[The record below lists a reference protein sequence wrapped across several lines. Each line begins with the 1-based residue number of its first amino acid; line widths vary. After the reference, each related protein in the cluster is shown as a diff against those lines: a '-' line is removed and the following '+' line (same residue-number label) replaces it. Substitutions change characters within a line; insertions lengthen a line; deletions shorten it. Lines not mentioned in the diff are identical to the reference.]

1 MKTAVKSTCLDR
13 NWEKPKHITKTFPN
27 DRWRKYLMNLWL
39 GQHSDHRVHYGRYMC
54 REWNAKHFG
63 DEQVQSFWM
72 YYMVE
77 NTPAPGEE
85 FTEILSAKLH
95 EHACFYPEEE

>member
-1 MKTAVKSTCLDR
+1 
-13 NWEKPKHITKTFPN
+13 
-27 DRWRKYLMNLWL
+27 MNLWL

-85 FTEILSAKLH
+85 FTEILSSKLH
-95 EHACFYPEEE
+95 EHVCFYPEEE